1 MLQEKIKKMPN
12 GRKRSFLMKTLGNIL
27 WFLFGGFLL
36 WLEWSI
42 AGLLLCI
49 TIIGIPA
56 GKQCFKMAKLSAA
69 PFGKELDYTAAGAGS
84 VLLDVLWVLIFGWEI
99 AVTAAVNGVLWCITI
114 VGIPFG
120 KQFFKIAKLALT
132 PFGARVE

>member
-1 MLQEKIKKMPN
+1 
-12 GRKRSFLMKTLGNIL
+12 MKTLGNIL

-84 VLLDVLWVLIFGWEI
+84 VLLNVLWVLIFGWEI

-120 KQFFKIAKLALT
+120 KQFFKIAALAFA
-132 PFGARVE
+132 PFGAAVRSQEQTSAPLI

>member
-1 MLQEKIKKMPN
+1 
-12 GRKRSFLMKTLGNIL
+12 MKTLGNVL

-36 WLEWSI
+36 WLEWAF

-56 GKQCFKMAKLSAA
+56 GVQCFKIAGLVIT
-69 PFGKELDYTAAGAGS
+69 PFKKEIDYQRMGFGS
-84 VLLDVLWVLIFGWEI
+84 TLFNILWIIVFGWEI
-99 AVTAAVNGVLWCITI
+99 ALTSLICGIVWCVTI

-120 KQFFKIAKLALT
+120 KQFFKYAALSLM
-132 PFGARVE
+132 PFGAKVVHI

>member
-1 MLQEKIKKMPN
+1 
-12 GRKRSFLMKTLGNIL
+12 MKTLGNIL

-36 WLEWSI
+36 WLELSI

-84 VLLDVLWVLIFGWEI
+84 VLLNVLWVLIFGWEI

-120 KQFFKIAKLALT
+120 KQFFKIAALAFA
-132 PFGARVE
+132 PFGAAVRK

>member
-69 PFGKELDYTAAGAGS
+69 PFG
-84 VLLDVLWVLIFGWEI
+84 
-99 AVTAAVNGVLWCITI
+99 AAVR
-114 VGIPFG
+114 
-120 KQFFKIAKLALT
+120 K
-132 PFGARVE
+132 